1 MKPLAIIPALIAS
14 SFAFSS
20 PLSAKNDDP
29 AKAWLTPGQV
39 ASDIAIAESA
49 YSRIHPGYTRYAS
62 ADEMRGAWQAIL
74 AKAEADEG
82 MTVGDLYLALNL
94 ALTNIRCDHTKA
106 ELPDALRKARS
117 GKPLYLPFRWEL
129 VEGRGL
135 IDTAPQGSGLTRGD
149 EILSDRKSVV

>member
-62 ADEMRGAWQAIL
+62 AEDMR
-74 AKAEADEG
+74 
-82 MTVGDLYLALNL
+82 
-94 ALTNIRCDHTKA
+94 
-106 ELPDALRKARS
+106 ARS
-117 GKPLYLPFRWEL
+117 YVVSKVYFLLPFLRATK
-129 VEGRGL
+129 
-135 IDTAPQGSGLTRGD
+135 IAPP
-149 EILSDRKSVV
+149 